1 MSLTRVS
8 MKTAV
13 RRYINETDEDNSNF
27 DNDEIYD
34 YLNQAI
40 RFTGSALKWPL
51 QTAEATSV
59 LDQAVYTLPEDFIAL
74 SDFYFDNK
82 DLPIIERIDLSGIR
96 TDWQNADSATPRY
109 AYKSDNA
116 KIGLWP
122 PPDAANAG
130 LILQIQYIKVP
141 PDLSDDSTAPD
152 LHVAF
157 QDCLPFYAAF
167 LCEVKAGNPKRSD
180 YMISLYDAHI
190 KKIEK
195 AVQGFSDADL
205 RFRWS
210 DTRSYMP

>member
-8 MKTAV
+8 MTTAV
-13 RRYINETDEDNSNF
+13 RRYINETDSTNSHFED
-27 DNDEIYD
+27 DEIYD
-34 YLNQAI
+34 YLNQGI
-40 RFTGSALKWPL
+40 RFLGTELEWPF

-59 LDQAVYTLPEDFIAL
+59 QDQAVYTLPDDFISL
-74 SDFYFDNK
+74 VDIYFDNV
-82 DLPIIERIDLSGIR
+82 DLPIIERADLSAKR
-96 TDWQNADSATPRY
+96 TDWQDAESGTPQY

-122 PPDAANAG
+122 KPDLANTG
-130 LILQIQYIKVP
+130 LTLQIQYIKVP

-167 LCEVKAGNPKRSD
+167 LCEVKMGNTKRSD
-180 YMISLYDAHI
+180 YMISLYESH
-190 KKIEK
+190 KKRLVSK
-195 AVQGFSDADL
+195 VQRFSDDDL

-210 DTRSYMP
+210 DPRGY

>member
-1 MSLTRVS
+1 MALTRVS
-8 MKTAV
+8 MTTTV
-13 RRYINETDEDNSNF
+13 RRFINETDSTNSNF
-27 DNDEIYD
+27 TDAEIYD

-40 RFTGSALKWPL
+40 RFTGTELKWPL

-59 LDQAVYTLPEDFIAL
+59 LDQAVYSLPEDFVAL
-74 SDFYFDNK
+74 SDFYFDDK
-82 DLPIIERIDLSGIR
+82 DLPIIERVDLSGIR
-96 TDWQNADSATPRY
+96 LDWQSADSGMPQY
-109 AYKSDNA
+109 AYKADNA
-116 KIGLWP
+116 KVGLWP
-122 PPDAANAG
+122 PPDAANTG

-141 PDLSDDSTAPD
+141 PDISDDSTAPD

-167 LCEVKAGNPKRSD
+167 LCEVKAGNQKRSD
-180 YMISLYDAHI
+180 YMISLYEAHK

-210 DTRSYMP
+210 DTRSY